1 MQSGVRDR
9 GPLRGDGY
17 GAHRV
22 LLHSVQHTD
31 IVAQPCVLGMGGG
44 GQEGDR
50 LPVSHAKPLVRT
62 PSREN
67 LRLRLTVVS
76 DCISFCVNSRPRV
89 STGCLTVLFVMLFEA
104 SLDHCRSWFALLSS
118 EINRKHTGERVH
130 LPLLELEAVHCR
142 SEYAV
147 ILLHGR
153 LG

>member
-1 MQSGVRDR
+1 M
-9 GPLRGDGY
+9 
-17 GAHRV
+17 
-22 LLHSVQHTD
+22 
-31 IVAQPCVLGMGGG
+31 AQPRVLGMGGG

-62 PSREN
+62 PGREN

-76 DCISFCVNSRPRV
+76 DCISFHVNSQPQV
-89 STGCLTVLFVMLFEA
+89 SAGCLTMLLFMLFEA
-104 SLDHCRSWFALLSS
+104 GLDHCRSQFALLSS

-142 SEYAV
+142 SEDAV

-153 LG
+153 LGRSIQERLLGLAL